1 MNRLGTALRLV
12 LYLPALWVALAV
24 MAVVLAANSDAFVD
38 ILRYAVERLFL

>member
-24 MAVVLAANSDAFVD
+24 TAVVLAANSDAFVD
-38 ILRYAVERLFL
+38 IVLYAVQRLFL